1 MRFKRN
7 DLPGIMIA
15 VLGPVGLM
23 FLILTS
29 YQLWH
34 HHGTPILG
42 MLSVNIAI
50 GGGLLGAFS
59 RFIKARDSLIALLL
73 ALILCI
79 GGVLG
84 LQASDNDGTALATLL
99 KLSGVLVFLALNILV
114 VQQILV
120 NGLNPVLG
128 RRDQRRAAAEEQG

>member
-1 MRFKRN
+1 
-7 DLPGIMIA
+7 
-15 VLGPVGLM
+15 M

-42 MLSVNIAI
+42 MLSVNIAVV
-50 GGGLLGAFS
+50 GGLLGAFS

-99 KLSGVLVFLALNILV
+99 KLTGVLVFLALNVLV
-114 VQQILV
+114 VQQILA
-120 NGLNPVLG
+120 NGLNPILT
-128 RRDQRRAAAEEQG
+128 RRDERRAAAEQG